1 MTRSEFVYAIE
12 LLKKLVYGP
21 TPTVFSGGSLQL
33 LFTRLQDDL
42 SRIPEDREEVI
53 LRHWERNLTKFQA
66 ALFEHAE
73 QAALIPGSHPAFTSG
88 SRTVFVTEKSTG
100 AAFGVCP
107 PPPKLP

>member
-1 MTRSEFVYAIE
+1 MERDELLYAID
-12 LLKKLVYGP
+12 LLKKLLYGP
-21 TPTVFSGGSLQL
+21 SPTVFSGGSLGL
-33 LFTRLQDDL
+33 LLTRLQDDL
-42 SRIPEDREEVI
+42 RRTPEGREGVV